1 MNKKIKYLSLIG
13 VLILPIIILISSY
26 DIEEV
31 QAVDIENN
39 NTVNTIFVDIKGA
52 VNNPG
57 VYELN
62 SDSRVIDLINE
73 AGGLKENADTTIL
86 NLSKKLKD
94 ESYVIIYTLD
104 ETMKYKNEII
114 SPTKIVKEI
123 EERIICPDE
132 NNEACINYKKNNTLI
147 DINTASKEEL
157 MTIPGIGESKANSI
171 IEYRKNNSFNS
182 VEDIKNVDGIGDSL
196 YEKIKEYISI

>member
-31 QAVDIENN
+31 QADNIENN
-39 NTVNTIFVDIKGA
+39 NMVNTIFVDIKGA

-62 SDSRVIDLINE
+62 SNSRVIDLINE

-132 NNEACINYKKNNTLI
+132 NNQACINHKKNNTLI

-171 IEYRKNNSFNS
+171 IEYRNNNSFNS